1 MRARHWIIGLSL
13 LPFLLQLLGWA
24 KTPLGG
30 GLCGAFGSSDP
41 FSAQALYAQFFLFG
55 MALQA
60 GFAFFLI
67 LIDLGLL
74 AEDSPAVRRVYGV
87 GLWLNGGILALFVAT
102 RSVGLPFPT
111 ALGWLR
117 GDPTPLDGVSVL
129 MALCSLVLIG
139 LLWSGSLF
147 SRPVVR

>member
-30 GLCGAFGSSDP
+30 GLCGAFGSFDP

-55 MALQA
+55 IALQA

-67 LIDLGLL
+67 LIELGLL
-74 AEDSPAVRRVYGV
+74 AQESPAVRRVYGV
-87 GLWLNGGILALFVAT
+87 GLWLNGAILALFLLT

-111 ALGWLR
+111 PLGWLR
-117 GDPTPLDGVSVL
+117 GDSTPLDGVSIL
-129 MALCSLVLIG
+129 MALCSLILMR
-139 LLWSGSLF
+139 LLWSGSP
-147 SRPVVR
+147 STRPVVR